1 MKIKLDENMPVT
13 LVHRLK
19 SAGHDVDTVPE
30 ENLAGQDDATIW
42 KAVKHA
48 DRFFITQDLDFSD
61 IRQFTPGIHPGILLV
76 RLRDPGRIALTERVM
91 AIFLSEDIENW
102 RKCLVVATDHKIRM
116 RRPGGLS

>member
-1 MKIKLDENMPVT
+1 MKIKLDENMPAV

-42 KAVKHA
+42 KAAKHVG
-48 DRFFITQDLDFSD
+48 RFFITQDLDFSD

-102 RKCLVVATDHKIRM
+102 MKCLVIATDHKIRI
-116 RRPGGLS
+116 RRSSGLP